1 MSRSLNTIISI
12 LAILTILAAVNL
24 WASGIDVFP
33 MNPGNRWVYTN
44 DSGGGETLTVN
55 RTLNVSGIIFSE
67 MVTGTKR
74 PFYFLNTKDAIYR
87 FDILPGNPLEN
98 EPAVPTLLLKFPIR
112 VGDTWTSPWGDNPMS
127 FTVLQ
132 KQKFTV
138 PAGSFSETYKIGYR
152 PLSNPI
158 YQGYYWLAP
167 GVGMLAIQS
176 NGYRIELASFS
187 ITEFLPPEPEERDL
201 LDLARTLGIKSII
214 SPESNIRGEQD
225 EFAWNSRINSYLPGV
240 VTSFVVMALFFGIAV
255 WILGTSRKIELKD
268 QLDVTEGEMVLASA
282 MVREG
287 LYGDASDILRRLIGK
302 HPQWPDL
309 IAMFGKTLLKS
320 GNVEEAV
327 LELKRTLTLNPR
339 MVDARLDLVRAYIE
353 LDDSAKA
360 FEELDTILTD
370 NPEFADALC
379 LKGDVLSAMGNTAQA
394 AESYRQALKINP
406 SFSGAQS
413 SLESLFSKEK
423 TATGKNPAS

>member
-12 LAILTILAAVNL
+12 LAILTLLAPVNL
-24 WASGIDVFP
+24 WAAGIDVFP
-33 MNPGNRWVYTN
+33 MNPGSRWIYMD
-44 DSGGGETLTVN
+44 DSGGEEVLTVS
-55 RTLNVSGIIFSE
+55 RTLNVSGVIFSE
-67 MVTGTKR
+67 MITGTKR

-87 FDILPGNPLEN
+87 FDILPGNPLE
-98 EPAVPTLLLKFPIR
+98 EKPAVPTLLLKFPIL

-127 FTVLQ
+127 FTVIQ
-132 KQKFTV
+132 KQKFTI
-138 PAGSFSETYKIGYR
+138 PAGTFSETYKIGYR

-176 NGYRIELASFS
+176 NGYRIELVSFS

-201 LDLARTLGIKSII
+201 IDLARILGIKSII
-214 SPESNIRGEQD
+214 SPESSIRGEQD
-225 EFAWNSRINSYLPGV
+225 ESAWNSRINSYLPGV
-240 VTSFVVMALFFGIAV
+240 VTSFVIMALFFGIAV
-255 WILGTSRKIELKD
+255 WMLGASRKIELKD

-287 LYGDASDILRRLIGK
+287 LYGDASDILRRLVGK
-302 HPQWPDL
+302 NPQWPDL
-309 IAMFGKTLLKS
+309 IAMFGKTLLRS

-327 LELKRTLTLNPR
+327 LELKRSLTLNPR

-353 LDDSAKA
+353 LDDSSKA
-360 FEELDTILTD
+360 FVGLDTILTE
-370 NPEFADALC
+370 NPEFADALS
-379 LKGDVLSAMGNTAQA
+379 LKGDVLSAMGKTDQA

-413 SLESLFSKEK
+413 SLERLLSKEK
-423 TATGKNPAS
+423 ISS